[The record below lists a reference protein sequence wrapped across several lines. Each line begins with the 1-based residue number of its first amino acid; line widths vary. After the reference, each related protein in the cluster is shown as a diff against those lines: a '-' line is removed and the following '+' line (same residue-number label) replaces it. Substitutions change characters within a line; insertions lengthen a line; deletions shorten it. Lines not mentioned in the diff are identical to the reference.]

1 VWSGDGLAR
10 PRREEEVAREQ
21 ANGALEKLDQG
32 IRETKQMVQLQTME
46 LAQEYFCWSVETLK
60 QQVEESRT
68 ALEGLLEQ
76 VPWGQEESFQ
86 ILFQELM
93 DHYTALERS
102 PNEAG
107 DKVANLN
114 TEHLRKQGELNATD
128 AARRE
133 ARKRGVDITEVEG
146 TGSRARNSSRRREK
160 SRRRGR
166 TRSQRREGARRD
178 ERHQRCQAKG
188 KGVGHRPDGGGR
200 YGLRGACHHE
210 RRVTERGARIS
221 M

>member
-10 PRREEEVAREQ
+10 PWREGEVAREQ
-21 ANGALEKLDQG
+21 ANGALKKLDQG

-46 LAQEYFCWSVETLK
+46 LAQEYFGWSVETLK

-76 VPWGQEESFQ
+76 VPWRQEESFQ

-93 DHYTALERS
+93 DHYTAIKRS
-102 PNEAG
+102 LYEAG
-107 DKVANLN
+107 EKVANLD

-128 AARRE
+128 AARCE

-146 TGSRARNSSRRREK
+146 TGS
-160 SRRRGR
+160 
-166 TRSQRREGARRD
+166 
-178 ERHQRCQAKG
+178 
-188 KGVGHRPDGGGR
+188 
-200 YGLRGACHHE
+200 
-210 RRVTERGARIS
+210 GARIVVADVRRAAAEAEQEANGKREPEETTPPMPPGKRQRS
-221 M
+221 